1 MRPASTAALTA
12 IVPLPVVVSEMEEVV
27 PALLTPVP
35 LIVIPPP
42 ALVRVITPQPA
53 PAVEPD
59 VETLLNVAV
68 PPPDWLKVIREPL
81 GSVFPADVRDVT
93 ITADD
98 NVLLRSI
105 LPSVESAAIETA
117 AKFRAV
123 VLPMPVDAAM
133 VIEGVVIKP
142 EPLMVPALR

>member
-1 MRPASTAALTA
+1 M
-12 IVPLPVVVSEMEEVV
+12 
-27 PALLTPVP
+27 
-35 LIVIPPP
+35 
-42 ALVRVITPQPA
+42 
-53 PAVEPD
+53 
-59 VETLLNVAV
+59 
-68 PPPDWLKVIREPL
+68 IREPL